1 MSCRDRSV
9 YGAEVCKSARITSTR
24 IIKLKSVSMRSFAEY
39 TKVVEHYTKLD
50 LMSQTA
56 KKTIRLN

>member
-1 MSCRDRSV
+1 
-9 YGAEVCKSARITSTR
+9 
-24 IIKLKSVSMRSFAEY
+24 MRSFAEY
-39 TKVVEHYTKLD
+39 TKVVENYTKLD